1 MIALSTII
9 LSFVGALVCGL
20 MPARQ
25 HRSIRWVA
33 LGFAVAGL
41 AAAICC
47 WQRYLPS
54 TEFSEN
60 FADVINADW
69 IPSLGARFHTGYDG
83 ISLPLLLLT
92 GLVAVCGV
100 LFTWTLDK
108 RANEFY
114 AYYFALIGGVYGVF
128 LSLDLFLLFVFYEIA
143 VVPKYFLI
151 AIWGGARRQ
160 FAAMK
165 LVLYSFGGSALVLL
179 GMLAVFFLAHD
190 ASGEAL
196 KTFSLLALQEGQVP
210 TAAQQWIFPV
220 IFVGFA
226 IMAGMWPFHTWAPTG
241 HVAAPTAASMLLAGV
256 VMKLGAYGCLRVAV
270 GLLPAGAQDW
280 APWVAV
286 VAIINIV
293 YGALV
298 ALKQDDFKYVIG
310 YSSVSHMGFV
320 LLGIATLNLTGMTG
334 AVLQMFSHGVIG
346 ALLFALVGTVIYSR
360 TKTRMLD
367 ELHRLI
373 DRMPGIA
380 WVFIVAGLASMG
392 LPGFSGFI
400 SELYVLIGTWESESL
415 SGWIVGGAGLGIIL
429 TFGYTLVKIH
439 EAFFRERKTSDP
451 GDAEISYPAMT
462 LPEKIGVAILLGSA
476 LLIGLCPWL
485 LTDKI
490 SPSLK
495 LMLERFPN

>member
-1 MIALSTII
+1 MTALLTII
-9 LSFVGALVCGL
+9 LSFIGALVCGL
-20 MPARQ
+20 MPSSA
-25 HRSIRWVA
+25 HRRIRWVA
-33 LGFAVAGL
+33 LLFASTGL
-41 AAAICC
+41 AVTIVCC
-47 WQRYLPS
+47 LNYS
-54 TEFSEN
+54 GGD
-60 FADVINADW
+60 FADLVKADW
-69 IPSLGARFHTGYDG
+69 IPSLGIGFITGYDG
-83 ISLPLLLLT
+83 ISLPLLLVT

-100 LFTWTLDK
+100 LFSWTLET
-108 RANEFY
+108 RANQFY
-114 AYYFALIGGVYGVF
+114 AFYFTLIGGVYGVF

-143 VVPKYFLI
+143 VV
-151 AIWGGARRQ
+151 
-160 FAAMK
+160 
-165 LVLYSFGGSALVLL
+165 LL
-179 GMLAVFFLAHD
+179 GMLAVFFLAQD

-196 KTFSLLALQEGQVP
+196 KTFNLLKLQQGEVP
-210 TAAQQWIFPV
+210 AEAQQWIFPL

-270 GLLPAGAQDW
+270 GLLPAGAQAW

-286 VAIINIV
+286 VAVINIV

-415 SGWIVGGAGLGIIL
+415 SGWIVGGAGLGILL

-476 LLIGLCPWL
+476 LIIGLCPWL

-490 SPSLK
+490 SPSLE
-495 LMLERFPN
+495 LMLKRFPLN

>member
-1 MIALSTII
+1 MTALLTII
-9 LSFVGALVCGL
+9 LSFIGALVCGL
-20 MPARQ
+20 MPAGAHRQ
-25 HRSIRWVA
+25 IRWVA
-33 LGFAVAGL
+33 LAFAAAGL
-41 AAAICC
+41 GVSAVCYAN
-47 WQRYLPS
+47 YS
-54 TEFSEN
+54 GGE
-60 FADVINADW
+60 FADLVEADW
-69 IPSLGARFHTGYDG
+69 IPSLGISFATGYDG
-83 ISLPLLLLT
+83 ISLPLLLVT

-100 LFTWTLDK
+100 LFSWTLES
-108 RANEFY
+108 RANQFY
-114 AYYFALIGGVYGVF
+114 AFYFALIGGVYGVF

-151 AIWGGARRQ
+151 AIWGGTRRQ

-179 GMLAVFFLAHD
+179 GMLAVFFLAQD
-190 ASGEAL
+190 ANGEAL
-196 KTFSLLALQEGQVP
+196 KTFNLLALQQAQVP
-210 TAAQQWIFPV
+210 AAAQQWLFPL

-226 IMAGMWPFHTWAPTG
+226 VMAGMWPFHTWAPTG

-270 GLLPAGAQDW
+270 GLLPAGAQAW
-280 APWVAV
+280 ASWVAV
-286 VAIINIV
+286 VAVINIV
-293 YGALV
+293 YGAFV
-298 ALKQDDFKYVIG
+298 ALKQDDLKYVIG

-334 AVLQMFSHGVIG
+334 GVLQMFSHGVIG
-346 ALLFALVGTVIYSR
+346 ALLFALVGTVIYTR

-380 WVFIVAGLASMG
+380 WVFVAAGLASMG

-400 SELYVLIGTWESESL
+400 SELYVLLGAWGSL
-415 SGWIVGGAGLGIIL
+415 SGWIVGGAGFGILL

-439 EAFFRERKTSDP
+439 EAFFREQKTS
-451 GDAEISYPAMT
+451 GTGQAETAYPPMT
-462 LPEKIGVAILLGSA
+462 LPEKTGVAILLGSA

-495 LMLERFPN
+495 LMLGRMAN

>member
-1 MIALSTII
+1 MTALFTII
-9 LSFVGALVCGL
+9 LSFIGALVCGL
-20 MPARQ
+20 MPAGA
-25 HRSIRWVA
+25 HRRIRWVA
-33 LGFAVAGL
+33 LAFAAAGL
-41 AAAICC
+41 GVSAVCC
-47 WQRYLPS
+47 VNYS
-54 TEFSEN
+54 GGEFGGE
-60 FADVINADW
+60 FTDRLEAEW
-69 IPSLGARFHTGYDG
+69 IPSLGIGFATGYDG
-83 ISLPLLLLT
+83 ISLPLLLVT

-100 LFTWTLDK
+100 LFSWTLES
-108 RANEFY
+108 RANQFY
-114 AYYFALIGGVYGVF
+114 AFYFTLIGGVYGVF

-210 TAAQQWIFPV
+210 AAAQQWIFPL

-280 APWVAV
+280 ASWVAV
-286 VAIINIV
+286 VAVINIV

-392 LPGFSGFI
+392 LPGFSGFV

-415 SGWIVGGAGLGIIL
+415 SGWIVGGAGAGILL

-439 EAFFRERKTSDP
+439 EAFFRERSPAVDNQ
-451 GDAEISYPAMT
+451 AETAYPPMT
-462 LPEKIGVAILLGSA
+462 LPEKTGVAILLGAA

>member
-1 MIALSTII
+1 MTALLTII
-9 LSFVGALVCGL
+9 LSFIGALVCGL
-20 MPARQ
+20 MPSSA
-25 HRSIRWVA
+25 HRRIRWVA
-33 LGFAVAGL
+33 LAFAAAGL
-41 AAAICC
+41 VVSMVCC
-47 WQRYLPS
+47 VNYS
-54 TEFSEN
+54 GGN
-60 FADVINADW
+60 FANLVDADW
-69 IPSLGARFHTGYDG
+69 IPSLGIGFITGYDG
-83 ISLPLLLLT
+83 ISLPLLLVT

-100 LFTWTLDK
+100 LFSWTLES
-108 RANEFY
+108 RANQFY
-114 AYYFALIGGVYGVF
+114 AFYFALIGGVYGVF

-151 AIWGGARRQ
+151 AIWGGTRRQ

-190 ASGEAL
+190 PSGETL
-196 KTFSLLALQEGQVP
+196 KTFNLLELQKGEVP
-210 TAAQQWIFPV
+210 PEAQQWIFPL

-286 VAIINIV
+286 VAVINIV

-415 SGWIVGGAGLGIIL
+415 SGWIVAGAGAGIIL

>member
-1 MIALSTII
+1 MTALFTII
-9 LSFVGALVCGL
+9 LSFIGALVCGL
-20 MPARQ
+20 MPSSA
-25 HRSIRWVA
+25 HRRIRWVA
-33 LGFAVAGL
+33 LAFAAAGL
-41 AAAICC
+41 GVSTVCC
-47 WQRYLPS
+47 VNYS
-54 TEFSEN
+54 GGEFED
-60 FADVINADW
+60 FLQAEW
-69 IPSLGARFHTGYDG
+69 IPSLGIGFATGYDG
-83 ISLPLLLLT
+83 ISLPLLLVT

-100 LFTWTLDK
+100 LFSWTLES
-108 RANEFY
+108 RANQFY
-114 AYYFALIGGVYGVF
+114 AFYFALIGGVYGVF

-151 AIWGGARRQ
+151 AIWGGTRRQ

-179 GMLAVFFLAHD
+179 GMLALYFGSGLTPLTFDLRELMGANFSKDLQVVVFPL
-190 ASGEAL
+190 
-196 KTFSLLALQEGQVP
+196 
-210 TAAQQWIFPV
+210 

-286 VAIINIV
+286 VAVINIV

-392 LPGFSGFI
+392 LPGFSGFV
-400 SELYVLIGTWESESL
+400 SELYVLIGAWGSL
-415 SGWIVGGAGLGIIL
+415 SGWIVGGAGLGILL

-451 GDAEISYPAMT
+451 GDAEISYPAMMM
-462 LPEKIGVAILLGSA
+462 PEKIGVAILLGSA

-490 SPSLK
+490 SLSLER
-495 LMLERFPN
+495 MLERFPN

>member
-1 MIALSTII
+1 
-9 LSFVGALVCGL
+9 
-20 MPARQ
+20 
-25 HRSIRWVA
+25 
-33 LGFAVAGL
+33 
-41 AAAICC
+41 
-47 WQRYLPS
+47 
-54 TEFSEN
+54 
-60 FADVINADW
+60 
-69 IPSLGARFHTGYDG
+69 
-83 ISLPLLLLT
+83 
-92 GLVAVCGV
+92 
-100 LFTWTLDK
+100 
-108 RANEFY
+108 
-114 AYYFALIGGVYGVF
+114 VYGVF

-143 VVPKYFLI
+143 VVPKYFLT

-179 GMLAVFFLAHD
+179 GMLAVFFLAQD
-190 ASGEAL
+190 ANGEAL
-196 KTFSLLALQEGQVP
+196 KTFNLLALQQAQVP
-210 TAAQQWIFPV
+210 AAAQQWLFPL

-226 IMAGMWPFHTWAPTG
+226 VMAGMWPFHTWAPTG

-270 GLLPAGAQDW
+270 GLLPAGAQAW
-280 APWVAV
+280 ASWVAV
-286 VAIINIV
+286 VAVINIV
-293 YGALV
+293 YGAFV
-298 ALKQDDFKYVIG
+298 ALKQDDLKYVIG

-415 SGWIVGGAGLGIIL
+415 SGWIVGGAGLGILL

-490 SPSLK
+490 SPSLE
-495 LMLERFPN
+495 LMLERFPPN

>member
-1 MIALSTII
+1 MTALFTII
-9 LSFVGALVCGL
+9 LSFIGALVCGL
-20 MPARQ
+20 MPAGAH
-25 HRSIRWVA
+25 HRIRWVA
-33 LGFAVAGL
+33 LAFAAAGL
-41 AAAICC
+41 GVSTVCC
-47 WQRYLPS
+47 VNYS
-54 TEFSEN
+54 GGN
-60 FADVINADW
+60 FANLVDADW
-69 IPSLGARFHTGYDG
+69 IPSLGIGFITGYDG
-83 ISLPLLLLT
+83 ISLPLLLVT

-100 LFTWTLDK
+100 LFTWNLET
-108 RANEFY
+108 RANQFY
-114 AYYFALIGGVYGVF
+114 AFYLALIGGVYGVF

-151 AIWGGARRQ
+151 AIWGGTRRQ

-179 GMLAVFFLAHD
+179 GMLALYFGSGLTPLTFDLRELMGANFSKDLQVVVFPL
-190 ASGEAL
+190 
-196 KTFSLLALQEGQVP
+196 
-210 TAAQQWIFPV
+210 

-286 VAIINIV
+286 VAVINIV

-367 ELHRLI
+367 QLHRLI

-392 LPGFSGFI
+392 LPGFSGFV
-400 SELYVLIGTWESESL
+400 SELYVLIGAWGSL
-415 SGWIVGGAGLGIIL
+415 SGWIVAGAGSGILL

-439 EAFFRERKTSDP
+439 EAFFRERSPAVDNQ
-451 GDAEISYPAMT
+451 AETAYPPMT
-462 LPEKIGVAILLGSA
+462 LPEKTGVAILLGAA

-490 SPSLK
+490 SPSVK

>member
-1 MIALSTII
+1 MTALLTII
-9 LSFVGALVCGL
+9 LSFAGALVCGL
-20 MPARQ
+20 MPSSA
-25 HRSIRWVA
+25 HRRIRWVA
-33 LGFAVAGL
+33 LAVAMAGL
-41 AAAICC
+41 VVSMVCC
-47 WQRYLPS
+47 VNYS
-54 TEFSEN
+54 GGNFGGN
-60 FADVINADW
+60 FADLVKADW
-69 IPSLGARFHTGYDG
+69 IPSLGIGFITGYDG
-83 ISLPLLLLT
+83 ISLPLLLVT

-100 LFTWTLDK
+100 LFTWNLET
-108 RANEFY
+108 RANQFY
-114 AYYFALIGGVYGVF
+114 AFYLALIGGVYGVF

-151 AIWGGARRQ
+151 AIWGGTRRQ

-179 GMLAVFFLAHD
+179 GMLALYFGSGLTPLTFDLRELMDANFSRDLQVVVFPL
-190 ASGEAL
+190 
-196 KTFSLLALQEGQVP
+196 
-210 TAAQQWIFPV
+210 

-400 SELYVLIGTWESESL
+400 SELYVLIGTWESKSL
-415 SGWIVGGAGLGIIL
+415 SGWIVGGAGLGILL

-490 SPSLK
+490 SPSLE
-495 LMLERFPN
+495 LMLDRFPN